1 MLNFIDDNT
10 FSAAENTVEKL
21 ISTLEQDSQ
30 TPIDWFKINK
40 MILNLDKFQ
49 AIVDTKS
56 CRMKGSNALN
66 IKKQTIN
73 SVH

>member
-1 MLNFIDDNT
+1 MITL

-56 CRMKGSNALN
+56 CRMKDSNALN